1 MNAISYLPAAPT
13 PASGIAP
20 VITTEAAQSGPA
32 ESDDPLRYISAS
44 RLKCWQTCRR
54 QFYFR
59 YIERVHTPMA
69 QALFVGQ
76 QVHEILRVWNW
87 ARWKDEP
94 CDTEELHQV
103 FDEQWQ
109 KEVADN
115 DIAWKDDDDQAK
127 AKAQAW
133 SLLETYF
140 AQPSVDPQEKPEG
153 VEVRVECDL
162 LLPGAPPL
170 LGIIDLVRPGGRI
183 VDYKTAARTP
193 DPDLTAHQHQT
204 QLACYA
210 LLYREST
217 GQRETGFELHHLI
230 KTKQPK
236 IMVITLDPMSVDM
249 ERELYAL
256 IRDYLSGID
265 DERWIPSPGQHCGWC
280 DHLDRCRGFRVS

>member
-1 MNAISYLPAAPT
+1 MSATTMPTAPAPVASPAA
-13 PASGIAP
+13 S
-20 VITTEAAQSGPA
+20 A
-32 ESDDPLRYISAS
+32 EVTDNDPLRYISAS

-54 QFYFR
+54 QFYYR
-59 YIERVHTPMA
+59 YIERVQTPMV

-87 ARWKDEP
+87 ARWKHEA

-103 FDEQWQ
+103 FDGQWQ

-115 DIAWKDDDDQAK
+115 DIAWKNSEDQAK

-140 AQPSVDPQEKPEG
+140 AQPSVDPLEKPEG

-162 LLPGAPPL
+162 DLPGAPPL
-170 LGIIDLVRPGGRI
+170 VGIIDLVRPGGRI
-183 VDYKTAARTP
+183 VDYKTCARKP
-193 DPDLTAHQHQT
+193 DAELTAHQHQT

-210 LLYREST
+210 LLYRSGT
-217 GQRETGFELHHLI
+217 GHRETGFELHHLI
-230 KTKQPK
+230 KTKLPK
-236 IMVITLDPMSVDM
+236 IEVVTLDPMSADL

-256 IRDYLSGID
+256 IKDYLSGID
-265 DERWIPSPGQHCGWC
+265 DERWIPSPGQHCSWC
-280 DHLDRCRGFRVS
+280 DHFDRCRGFSVH

>member
-1 MNAISYLPAAPT
+1 MPSPTAPA
-13 PASGIAP
+13 
-20 VITTEAAQSGPA
+20 AAQSVPKG
-32 ESDDPLRYISAS
+32 SQSNDPLRYISAS

-59 YIERVHTPMA
+59 YIECVQTPMA

-76 QVHEILRVWNW
+76 QGHEILRVWNW

-94 CDTEELHQV
+94 CDTEELHHV

-109 KEVADN
+109 KEVDDN
-115 DIAWKDDDDQAK
+115 DIAWKGDADQAK
-127 AKAQAW
+127 VKAQAW

-140 AQPSVDPQEKPEG
+140 AKPSVDPQEKPEG

-162 LLPGAPPL
+162 ELPGAPPL

-193 DPDLTAHQHQT
+193 DSDMAVHQHQT

-236 IMVITLDPMSVDM
+236 LIVTTLDPMSASL

-265 DERWIPSPGQHCGWC
+265 EERWIPSPGQHCSWC
-280 DHLDRCRGFRVS
+280 DHFDRCRGFTVG